1 MRRRM
6 SRRMFPQELMAREKR
21 LFGFLQSD
29 GSAVAQDAR
38 KKK

>member
-1 MRRRM
+1 MRRLIRRRM
-6 SRRMFPQELMAREKR
+6 FSQAFNGEVKR